1 MLDPLAVF
9 LGNAIAERGLVPI
22 PLISTD
28 HEVALVAGLAV
39 VTTHRLFRNSE
50 SVNIEAV
57 LTFPVPVHATLFD
70 LTAEIEGRELHARA
84 QARSQAREVYEEA
97 VTRGK
102 SAVLHEE
109 LLKVSTP
116 G

>member
-39 VTTHRLFRNSE
+39 VTTHRL
-50 SVNIEAV
+50 
-57 LTFPVPVHATLFD
+57 T
-70 LTAEIEGRELHARA
+70 
-84 QARSQAREVYEEA
+84 
-97 VTRGK
+97 
-102 SAVLHEE
+102 
-109 LLKVSTP
+109 
-116 G
+116 